1 MKLQLEDLQ
10 YTIGVI
16 MENEIEI
23 KEIKVGSKFMV
34 ECDTLNHEGQGV
46 CRIVGMKDGEVIE
59 KFPLF
64 INEFLPH
71 EKGIVEIVKVSK
83 HYGYAKL
90 FRLFQET
97 SHPDRIRPNC
107 PHAGFCGGCNI
118 MHMNYSLQ
126 LRFKQKMVIDTL
138 KKIGGIDDI
147 MVLPVIG
154 MDNPMKYRNKVQV
167 PFRKK
172 GYKTICGFFKR
183 DSHEVIPFE
192 TCYIQSDIS
201 SEIIHFTRNLCNE
214 FKIQGYNEESGN
226 GLIRHVLVRTNSS
239 LTSAMV
245 VLVMTNDKI
254 PFQEEFVA
262 KLIKRYPMISS
273 IIININSQ
281 KGNTILGEKCKTI
294 YGKDTIQ
301 DELCGLN
308 FQIGPKSF
316 YQVNPSQTEK
326 LYKKAIELGKLSST
340 DTIIDAYCGIG
351 TIGIIASK
359 YVKEVYAVEIVEEA
373 IQNAKENAKR
383 NHIQNI
389 HFVCNKAEKQ
399 IVDWYKQHKNIDAIV
414 VDPPRKG
421 CDKVLLD
428 TIDEMGI
435 PKMIY
440 VSCDP
445 ATLARDLKY
454 MREKGYNI
462 CCIQPVDMF
471 PMTSNVE
478 TIAILLRNKENK
490 SI

>member
-1 MKLQLEDLQ
+1 
-10 YTIGVI
+10 
-16 MENEIEI
+16 MENEVEI
-23 KEIKVGSKFMV
+23 KEIKSGVKFTV

-46 CRIVGMKDGEVIE
+46 CRITGIKDGELIE

-71 EKGIVEIVKVSK
+71 EKGIVEIVKVSR

-90 FRLFQET
+90 FRLFKET
-97 SHPDRIRPNC
+97 AHPDRMNPHC
-107 PHAGFCGGCNI
+107 PHAGSCGGCNI

-138 KKIGGIDDI
+138 RKLGGIDDVV
-147 MVLPVIG
+147 VLPVIG
-154 MDNPMKYRNKVQV
+154 MNSPMKYRNKVQV

-192 TCYIQSDIS
+192 KCYIQSDIS
-201 SEIIHFTRNLCNE
+201 SEIVHFTRNLCNE

-226 GLIRHVLVRTNSS
+226 GLIRHILVRTNSS
-239 LTSAMV
+239 LTNAMV
-245 VLVMTNDKI
+245 VLVMTNANL

-262 KLIKRYPMISS
+262 KLTKRYPIISS
-273 IIININSQ
+273 IFVNVNAQ
-281 KGNTILGEKCKTI
+281 KGNTILGEVCVNI
-294 YGKDTIQ
+294 YGEKTIQ
-301 DELCGLN
+301 DELCGLT

-316 YQVNPSQTEK
+316 YQVNASQTEI
-326 LYKKAIELGKLSST
+326 LYKKAIELGKLIST

-351 TIGIIASK
+351 TIGLIASK

-373 IQNAKENAKR
+373 IQNAKQNAKK
-383 NHIQNI
+383 NHIRNV

-399 IVDWYKQHKNIDAIV
+399 IVEWHQQHKKIDAII

-421 CDKVLLD
+421 CDKMLLD
-428 TIDEMGI
+428 TIDEMDI

-440 VSCDP
+440 ISCDP

-454 MREKGYNI
+454 MREKGYRI
-462 CCIQPVDMF
+462 YHVQPVDMF
-471 PMTSNVE
+471 PMTSNIE
-478 TIAILLRNKENK
+478 TIAILSRK
-490 SI
+490 SMN